1 MSTDRIDLGDVVAAH
16 GVAGWL
22 RLRLFNPQGRTLHS
36 IGEVELACGDARL
49 TLPLERVKPHRG
61 FALVKLGGVNRME
74 EAQRLV
80 GFRLSA
86 PRDALAPPGP
96 SEYYYQEVVGFEVR
110 GADGERIGTVT
121 GVWPRQDGDLLV
133 VAGSGKE
140 HLIPA
145 VKEFVRQVDLVNGTV
160 TVDAPDGLLEL

>member
-1 MSTDRIDLGDVVAAH
+1 MSTHRIDLGYVAAAH

-22 RLRLFNPQGRTLHS
+22 RLKLFNPQGRTLHS
-36 IGEVELACGDARL
+36 TGEVELACGDARL
-49 TLPLERVKPHRG
+49 TFPLERVRPHRG

-80 GFRLSA
+80 GFRLSV
-86 PRDALAPPGP
+86 PRDTLAPPGP

-110 GADGERIGTVT
+110 DANGEHIGTVT

-145 VKEFVRQVDLVNGTV
+145 VKEFVRQVDMVGGTV